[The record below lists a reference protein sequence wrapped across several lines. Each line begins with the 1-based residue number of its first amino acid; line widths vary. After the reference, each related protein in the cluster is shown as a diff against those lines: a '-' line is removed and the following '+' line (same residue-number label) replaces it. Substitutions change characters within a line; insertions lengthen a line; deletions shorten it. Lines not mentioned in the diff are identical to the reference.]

1 MPLVEPEA
9 PDYGPQT
16 FTDLADAL
24 ATLYAN
30 DEFLKGLID
39 DIDPTPTVTKA
50 NLSLAA
56 GYGNNSSYVTTR
68 VVKTGQQVT
77 LECGVI
83 TCPASFSA
91 GTYNTL
97 GTVPVGYRPA
107 DGKHRMGVGALFTS
121 TAIVPVQYRING
133 ADGTINFYSVPAV
146 TGATYII
153 LSPINW
159 DVNP

>member
-1 MPLVEPEA
+1 MPLEEPVA

-16 FTDLADAL
+16 FSDLADAL

-133 ADGTINFYSVPAV
+133 SDGTINFYSVPAV
-146 TGATYII
+146 AGATYII

-159 DVNP
+159 DIAA